1 VFATQPD
8 LENSKVSENYI
19 QPFLNLNDD
28 PKILLGFTTE
38 SPRASASPSRAVR
51 GNEDFSIRRSFNV
64 KMLSAKSET
73 ESSLSDE
80 TESDEENM

>member
-1 VFATQPD
+1 
-8 LENSKVSENYI
+8 
-19 QPFLNLNDD
+19 LNDD

-38 SPRASASPSRAVR
+38 SPRASASRALR